1 MRGLCGVSLNLL
13 VLQWWIWRVA
23 SSCRLCL
30 NINLRNCWIQAINI
44 DCCIQTFTLAITLS
58 QYDTR
63 MSNDHTVQYIIANRY
78 PLQNVTSQNV
88 TCHKTSPVAK
98 RHQYKTSPHKTS
110 PHKTSPVRKR
120 QQSQNVTSHK
130 TSPSVLYNTSVNFI
144 LLKHFFFSF
153 IFLLP
158 FTV

>member
-1 MRGLCGVSLNLL
+1 MRGLCGVLLNLL

-44 DCCIQTFTLAITLS
+44 DCCIQTFTVAITLS

-88 TCHKTSPVAK
+88 TNTKRHLTKLHLTKVHLTKRHLSENVSSHKTSPVTK
-98 RHQYKTSPHKTS
+98 RHL
-110 PHKTSPVRKR
+110 
-120 QQSQNVTSHK
+120 SQNVTICTIQYK
-130 TSPSVLYNTSVNFI
+130 CKFY
-144 LLKHFFFSF
+144 SF
-153 IFLLP
+153 QTYIF
-158 FTV
+158 TMMYR